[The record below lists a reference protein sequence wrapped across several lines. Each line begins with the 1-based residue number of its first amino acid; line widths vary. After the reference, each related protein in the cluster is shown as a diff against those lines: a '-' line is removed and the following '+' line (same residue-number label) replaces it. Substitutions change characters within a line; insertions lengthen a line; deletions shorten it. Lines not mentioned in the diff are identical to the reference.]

1 MMDDEL
7 YNAIERLSSKDWHT
21 VMSALS
27 QEQRDSY
34 YVRKQIEDDA
44 QACRT
49 AFD

>member
-1 MMDDEL
+1 MEDEL
-7 YNAIERLSSKDWHT
+7 YNAIERLSTAEWHT
-21 VMSALS
+21 VLSALS

-44 QACRT
+44 LACRT